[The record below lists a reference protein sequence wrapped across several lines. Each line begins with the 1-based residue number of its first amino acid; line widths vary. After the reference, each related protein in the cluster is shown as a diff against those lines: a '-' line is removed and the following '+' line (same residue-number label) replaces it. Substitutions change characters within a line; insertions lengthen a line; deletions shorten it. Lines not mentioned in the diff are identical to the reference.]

1 MAPSRHTLQQIS
13 VLAVGRI
20 KDPEL
25 ALKAQDF
32 SGRISHDLRLTIE
45 AIKDSDPE
53 QEAKRLLARIKKNPG
68 FVFALS
74 EQGRSYTSTQFSSRL
89 YELGPHIYFIIG
101 GPHGLAPVVRSSA
114 DEVLSLSA
122 MTFPHEMAQVMLLEQ
137 IYRAISIR
145 HNRKYHK

>member
-1 MAPSRHTLQQIS
+1 MALTSYSLQSIT
-13 VLAVGRI
+13 VLTVGKI
-20 KDPEL
+20 KDREL

-74 EQGRSYTSTQFSSRL
+74 EQGSSYTSKQFSSRL
-89 YELGPHIYFIIG
+89 YELGTHVYFIIG
-101 GPHGLAPVVRSSA
+101 GPIGLAPAIRQSA

-137 IYRAISIR
+137 IYRAVSIH
-145 HNRKYHK
+145 HNRRYHK